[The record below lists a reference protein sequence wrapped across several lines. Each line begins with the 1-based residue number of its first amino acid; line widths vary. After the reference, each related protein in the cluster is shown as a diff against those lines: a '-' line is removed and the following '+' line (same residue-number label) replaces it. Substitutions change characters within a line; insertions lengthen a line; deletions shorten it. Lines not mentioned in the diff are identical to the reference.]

1 MLIYI
6 SDKTASYNRN
16 SSAFESAKS
25 RHIDIML
32 PYFIDRI
39 WNITD
44 IYGLVCHTL
53 KLQSVTPVAL
63 TSLNNFIYIEHIL
76 KHDVCDH
83 SWCRILD
90 LRDLLIDQTSE
101 SQMTFRCLDNEQ
113 LRQRYLIRFYNKIP
127 PALIF
132 APQTLGNIR
141 AGQFEGETLAIWD
154 SNGEDYVDD
163 DSMKLEVDKILHCK
177 DEAMT
182 VIPQKINLSSSENID
197 RLFENQTI
205 VPLVRNI
212 DQDIDPGQHQGQN
225 PDPYQSQYRLDL
237 VDFLSLGENVKTMKK
252 LFHNSKFEFNKFRGD
267 STVGSGYKKTLF
279 IDVGK
284 LKNLKSMNGLCMTSF
299 GLDSIEIVN
308 LRPGISMHNIIADSE
323 VRSIRLTGSIN
334 ADDIATLFEVSSNI
348 RQIDLSKLTINT
360 STDPEELKKQM
371 VKIFWRIT
379 SDHAKLIINSD
390 TYNRDPQLFKT
401 FKRQRKLDIKIA

>member
-6 SDKTASYNRN
+6 RDKTASYNRN
-16 SSAFESAKS
+16 SSAYESVKS
-25 RHIDIML
+25 RNVDIML
-32 PYFIDRI
+32 PYFIDRL
-39 WNITD
+39 WNIAD
-44 IYGLVCHTL
+44 MYGLVCDTL
-53 KLQSVTPVAL
+53 KLQSATPVAL
-63 TSLNNFIYIEHIL
+63 TSLNNFRYIEYIL

-83 SWCRILD
+83 SWRRILD

-101 SQMTFRCLDNEQ
+101 SQMAFRGLDNEQ
-113 LRQRYLIRFYNKIP
+113 MHQRYLIRFYNKIP

-163 DSMKLEVDKILHCK
+163 DSIESEVSKILHCK
-177 DEAMT
+177 DEAMI
-182 VIPQKINLSSSENID
+182 VIPQKINLSSSESID
-197 RLFENQTI
+197 RLFESQTI
-205 VPLVRNI
+205 V
-212 DQDIDPGQHQGQN
+212 QN
-225 PDPYQSQYRLDL
+225 QYKLDL
-237 VDFLSLGENVKTMKK
+237 VDFLSLGENIRTMKK
-252 LFHNSKFEFNKFRGD
+252 LFHCSKFEFNKFRGD
-267 STVGSGYKKTLF
+267 STVGSGYKTTLF

-299 GLDSIEIVN
+299 GLNSIEIVN

-323 VRSIRLTGSIN
+323 VSSIRLTGSIN
-334 ADDIATLFEVSSNI
+334 ADDMATLFEVSNNI

-360 STDPEELKKQM
+360 STDSEELKKQM

-379 SDHAKLIINSD
+379 SDHAKLIISSD
-390 TYNRDPQLFKT
+390 TYNRAPQLFKT
-401 FKRQRKLDIKIA
+401 LKRQRKLGIQIAD